1 MWVVYEA
8 GSGGGVV
15 KFVVGFRALVLGA
28 RVSFCKIVPFVNVI
42 HDILDLFFSA
52 VGI

>member
-1 MWVVYEA
+1 MGLGVGVW
-8 GSGGGVV
+8 GGE
-15 KFVVGFRALVLGA
+15 FVVGFRALILRA

-42 HDILDLFFSA
+42 YDILDIFFSA